1 MRGAGLSRK
10 DSTKGRTNLASKV
23 AQSALPQLTINSLI
37 LLGFNSDEY
46 ISLFSGIAFDL
57 MPLEPTS
64 FDRGNER
71 MLMVV
76 LHYLLIILDEEAFS
90 TAIQPFWPCLD
101 VLEKRKFHKA
111 IVESMGRLVA
121 KKVLP
126 ADIVSSNLASLLSRA
141 EGLPV
146 WSLLKTVSDACLEIM
161 IARFE
166 DIEQPDLSWAG
177 IDPSADPTPKYTTN
191 SAWTIS
197 DLMVSI
203 RSEFDRLK
211 SMVLDME
218 MEERERVEY
227 LRELDSRLK
236 EAEAMSKQYE
246 HDLRAQ
252 HLNDEHKLMSSHA
265 KIKRQKIAEKL
276 EAQVSLLQ
284 AFLDTQLMNKV
295 FEHLE
300 DMNDDNNNN
309 GESSHNLSFHDDGSL
324 SGHSTPKGPGLQRSL
339 SRFQSM
345 RNVDGQ
351 NRGTANGG
359 GPVVLQDLEKHQAN
373 LSTVLESLVTKIDE
387 VTTFF

>member
-46 ISLFSGIAFDL
+46 IALFSGIAFDL

-76 LHYLLIILDEEAFS
+76 LHYLLIILDEESFS

-126 ADIVSSNLASLLSRA
+126 AEVVVSSNLASLLSRA

-146 WSLLKTVSDACLEIM
+146 WSLLKTVSDACLEVM

-166 DIEQPDLSWAG
+166 DIEQPDLAWAG
-177 IDPSADPTPKYTTN
+177 IDPSTDPTPKYTSN
-191 SAWTIS
+191 SAWSIS

-236 EAEAMSKQYE
+236 EAETMSKQYE

-300 DMNDDNNNN
+300 DMNDDNN
-309 GESSHNLSFHDDGSL
+309 ESSHNLSFHDDGSL
-324 SGHSTPKGPGLQRSL
+324 SGPSTPKGPGLQRSL

-351 NRGTANGG
+351 NRNGANG

-387 VTTFF
+387 VTVYF